1 MKLIRNFFA
10 AIGCLTL
17 ILALSFAAWWY
28 RDDLRAWWSDRNRV
42 EAMQPSPELAA
53 AAEEKLEALVAGR
66 GPEEVRLNEM
76 ELQSFVVY
84 RMADQLPPGIGDP
97 NVALGDST
105 LSLSVAL
112 DLVILGQSVPAAVE
126 LRRFFGDSARVN
138 TEVYPHLAEDGL
150 GRITVLSL
158 QAGLV
163 PVPALLIPNLLAR
176 TGFET
181 EGRTL
186 VVPLPPGLRG
196 MRIQGEELIVSRER

>member
-17 ILALSFAAWWY
+17 ILALVAAAWWY

-42 EAMQPSPELAA
+42 EVVHPNPELAA
-53 AAEEKLEALVAGR
+53 VAEEKLEALMAGR
-66 GPEEVRLNEM
+66 GPDEVRLNEM
-76 ELQSFVVY
+76 ELQSFVRY

-97 NVALGDST
+97 MVTLGDST

-112 DLVILGQSVPAAVE
+112 DLVSLGQTVPAAAE
-126 LRRFFGDSARVN
+126 LRRFFGDSARVK
-138 TEVYPHLAEDGL
+138 TEVYPYLAEDGL
-150 GRITVLSL
+150 GRVTVLNL
-158 QAGLV
+158 QAGVV
-163 PVPALLIPNLLAR
+163 PVPPLLIPNLLSR